1 MVECYLSSFVLV
13 FGKKILTR
21 LWPSLSGRV
30 CSVSMENVNC
40 NHETYVWNLNHLYFF
55 FVKLP
60 LPRSRLNLEA
70 EHGVMDLCKIKVLFV
85 FVFIILYSHQTF
97 DKKKSKC
104 WHWLMG
110 WVDSLYCSVELYVM
124 GCGWLARATTRALSS
139 RCDMAV
145 IERDHQRGSTTNGR
159 RFWTRW
165 CCGVV
170 GGELTVDKQSLP
182 GWSATFCPWTRQWW
196 WGRGLIV
203 FAAVKMNKREPGEV
217 KLLRGHARNTL
228 WGDASLRWSLEW

>member
-1 MVECYLSSFVLV
+1 MKPNTVLW
-13 FGKKILTR
+13 I
-21 LWPSLSGRV
+21 
-30 CSVSMENVNC
+30 
-40 NHETYVWNLNHLYFF
+40 Y
-55 FVKLP
+55 VKLKYC
-60 LPRSRLNLEA
+60 
-70 EHGVMDLCKIKVLFV
+70 LCLFSQSCCA
-85 FVFIILYSHQTF
+85 FTANFWL
-97 DKKKSKC
+97 KKSKC
-104 WHWLMG
+104 WRWLMG

-165 CCGVV
+165 CCR

-182 GWSATFCPWTRQWW
+182 GWCATFCPWNRQWW

-203 FAAVKMNKREPGEV
+203 FAAVKTNQREPGEV

-228 WGDASLRWSLEW
+228 WKVMGS